1 MDVSQLRV
9 AFAQIDAK
17 GGATDRYDTVGFYF
31 GKYPDGRQEL
41 SKELN
46 TLSIF
51 MEREYLTKLAAL
63 QDEIEAKYV
72 KLASQITSDTKPLTH
87 DDDTYYGHGLDEDS
101 YNKAAKAAKEE
112 FPGREADYYT

>member
-1 MDVSQLRV
+1 MNKDIKV

-17 GGATDRYDTVGFYF
+17 GGATDRYDTVGFYI
-31 GKYPDGRQEL
+31 GEYPEQDSKL

-51 MEREYLTKLAAL
+51 MEREYLTRLATL
-63 QDEIEAKYV
+63 QDEIEAKYT
-72 KLASQITSDTKPLTH
+72 KLAQQLTTETEPLDY
-87 DDDTYYGHGLDEDS
+87 DDDEHYGHGLNQEAFERAET
-101 YNKAAKAAKEE
+101 AAKAE